1 MKNSLILIAFVLCAI
16 QTVYSQNVSIK
27 ECETSMKTYP
37 FGDPNPV
44 ATPSN
49 LYYPYFRFDGFAN
62 KAVDKKWKMVY
73 MENDYIK
80 LSLCPE
86 IGGKIW
92 GAIDK
97 TTGKEFIYDNSVV
110 KLRDIAMRR
119 ARTSGG
125 IEYNFGIIGHVPTSA
140 TPVDYLVKEKED
152 GSVSCYIFSYEW
164 LTRTMWTVEVN
175 LPKDKAYFSTHT
187 TWHNQSSI
195 DQPYYQW
202 KNAA

>member
-1 MKNSLILIAFVLCAI
+1 MKNSLILIAFVLCTI
-16 QTVYSQNVSIK
+16 QTVSSQNVSIK

-44 ATPSN
+44 AAPSS

-62 KAVDKKWKMVY
+62 KAVDMEWKMVI

-110 KLRDIAMRR
+110 
-119 ARTSGG
+119 
-125 IEYNFGIIGHVPTSA
+125 
-140 TPVDYLVKEKED
+140 
-152 GSVSCYIFSYEW
+152 
-164 LTRTMWTVEVN
+164 
-175 LPKDKAYFSTHT
+175 
-187 TWHNQSSI
+187 
-195 DQPYYQW
+195 
-202 KNAA
+202 